1 MKSGRSA
8 ILTYHSLDDSGSA
21 ISVSPRTFRDHMR
34 LLADSGTPVVPLE
47 RIREN
52 PGAIALTFDDGF
64 RNFLEHAFPVLR
76 EKGFPC
82 TVFVVSGF
90 CGDYNRWPSQ
100 PSAPR
105 VPTLPLMNW
114 KELREI
120 AGQGIVLGSHTVTHP
135 KMAGLSAAEVEEEL
149 RCSQGAIEDAAGKP
163 VTTFAYPYGES
174 TPAVWEAVRRR
185 FKIACGV
192 KLAYVSG
199 ESDDVD
205 LPRLDA
211 YYLQKRVWF
220 QGLDAGYGAAYIAAR
235 RSLREL
241 RAAWSG
247 R

>member
-8 ILTYHSLDDSGSA
+8 ILTYHSLDDSGSV
-21 ISVSPRTFRDHMR
+21 ISVAPRTFREQMS
-34 LLADSGTPVVPLE
+34 LLADSGISVVPLE
-47 RIREN
+47 KIREN
-52 PGAIALTFDDGF
+52 PGAVALTFDDGF
-64 RNFLEHAFPVLR
+64 RNFLAHAFPVLR

-100 PSAPR
+100 PAAPR
-105 VPTLPLMNW
+105 VPSLPLMSW

-120 AGQGIVLGSHTVTHP
+120 SGQGVALGSHTVTHP
-135 KMAGLSAAEVEEEL
+135 KMAGLSAAEVEREL
-149 RCSQGAIEDAAGKP
+149 SSSQSAIEDAAGEP
-163 VTTFAYPYGES
+163 VKAFAYPYGES
-174 TPAVWEAVRRR
+174 TPAVREAVRKR

-192 KLAYVSG
+192 KLAYVSAG
-199 ESDDVD
+199 SDDVD

-211 YYLQKRVWF
+211 YYLQNRVWF

-241 RAAWSG
+241 RSAWN